1 MKFTSIKSPAIL
13 ALVAQLLAVPVVIAF
28 RYLAIELFS
37 VQLGLLQTALLQ
49 GAIAAGV
56 GQYFHLPRWWLLI
69 NFSFFPLLTA
79 LNTASLPRSG
89 FLIGFILLL
98 LLNWNSF
105 KERVPLYLTGKETNR
120 KLVEF
125 LSAHHKDFTFVDLG
139 SGLASTLCFLAGEF
153 PNAKFEGVET
163 APIVFLLSWFR
174 CLFKKN
180 CKIRYQSLWQVN
192 LVEYHY
198 VYCFLSPEPMP
209 KIWNKAKSE
218 MLKGSVLISN
228 TFTVPGHPPD
238 TIIELHDWRSSKL
251 CIWKL

>member
-1 MKFTSIKSPAIL
+1 MKPSRLKSPA
-13 ALVAQLLAVPVVIAF
+13 LVALLSQILAVPVVF
-28 RYLAIELFS
+28 VLRYFASELFS
-37 VQLGLLQTALLQ
+37 IQLGLFQSAFLQ
-49 GAIAAGV
+49 GTIAAGV
-56 GQYFHLPRWWLLI
+56 GQFFHLPRWWLLI
-69 NFSFFPLLTA
+69 NFSFFPLLA
-79 LNTASLPRSG
+79 GLNTATLPRSG

-125 LSAHHKDFTFVDLG
+125 LSADQANFTFVDLG
-139 SGLASTLCFLAGEF
+139 SGLASTLCFLASEF
-153 PNAKFEGVET
+153 PSAKFEGVET

-174 CLFKKN
+174 CLFRAN
-180 CKIRYQSLWQVN
+180 CKIRYQSLWKVN
-192 LVEYHY
+192 LAQYNY

-238 TIIELHDWRSSKL
+238 TIIEMHDWRSSKL